1 MDADG
6 NRRKP
11 VLLLLPGLM
20 CDRAVWADQ
29 VRDLSVDADCRVP
42 GYGALDSI
50 AAMAG
55 AVLRAAP
62 PQFALAG
69 HSMGGRVALE
79 ILRGAPQR
87 VTRLMLLDTGWQARP
102 NNESGAA
109 EEQQRRRLVDLAY
122 AGGMRAMG
130 REWVRGMVHPRR
142 LQDTALIERILDMLD
157 RQTPDT
163 FAAQIRALLDR
174 PDAGDVLSS
183 IACPTTL
190 VCGRQDA
197 WSPLARH
204 EAMATQIPRCH
215 MEVVEECG
223 HMSTME
229 QPSQVSAL
237 MRRWLY
243 Q

>member
-1 MDADG
+1 M
-6 NRRKP
+6 
-11 VLLLLPGLM
+11 LLLLPGLM
-20 CDRAVWADQ
+20 CDWAVWAEQ
-29 VRDLSVDADCRVP
+29 VRALSMDADCIVP
-42 GYGALDSI
+42 SYGALDSI
-50 AAMAG
+50 PDMAS

-79 ILRGAPQR
+79 ILRRAPER
-87 VTRLMLLDTGWQARP
+87 VTRLMLLDTGWQALS
-102 NNESGAA
+102 NNEAGVA
-109 EEQQRRRLVDLAY
+109 EARQRQRLVDLAY

-142 LQDTALIERILDMLD
+142 LQDTALIEPLLEMLD
-157 RQTPDT
+157 RQTSQT
-163 FAAQIRALLDR
+163 FAAQIRALLAR
-174 PDAGDVLSS
+174 PDAGDVLPA

-204 EAMATQIPRCH
+204 EAMATQIPRCLI
-215 MEVVEECG
+215 EVVEDCG

-229 QPSQVSAL
+229 RPSQISAL
-237 MRRWLY
+237 MQRWLS

>member
-1 MDADG
+1 M
-6 NRRKP
+6 
-11 VLLLLPGLM
+11 LLLLPGLM
-20 CDRAVWADQ
+20 CDRAVWVEQMRALS
-29 VRDLSVDADCRVP
+29 RDAHCIVP
-42 GYGALDSI
+42 SYEALDSL
-50 AAMAG
+50 ADMAS

-79 ILRGAPQR
+79 ILRRAPER
-87 VTRLMLLDTGWQARP
+87 ATRLMLLDTGWQALP
-102 NNESGAA
+102 NNEAGVA
-109 EEQQRRRLVDLAY
+109 EARQRQRLVDLAY

-142 LQDTALIERILDMLD
+142 LQDTDLIEPILEMLD
-157 RQTPDT
+157 RQTPHT

-174 PDAGDVLSS
+174 PDAGDVLPT
-183 IACPTTL
+183 IACPTML

-204 EAMATQIPRCH
+204 EVMATQIPRCQL
-215 MEVVEECG
+215 EVVEECG

-229 QPSQVSAL
+229 QPSKISAL
-237 MRRWLY
+237 MQRWLY
-243 Q
+243 E